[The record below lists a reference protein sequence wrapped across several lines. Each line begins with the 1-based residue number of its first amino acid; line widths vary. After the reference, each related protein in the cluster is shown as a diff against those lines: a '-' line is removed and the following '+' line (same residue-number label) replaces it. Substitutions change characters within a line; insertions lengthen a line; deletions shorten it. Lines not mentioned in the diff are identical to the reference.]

1 MKIILYTVFT
11 FVALDLLAAGPVE
24 LPVTPVTQSAKLN
37 SIDLDLDTD
46 VEFVYRVIAGRA
58 AGDSLDVSY
67 FIEPIGKS
75 RLLKYTSSV
84 VLFEAGQ
91 DIGLTSVEFKQL
103 NSDPNM
109 YFNNFRQEE
118 VFPTWFFNDLTFD
131 IPNLFFRIKTHM
143 LIGFRA
149 DLEDGRH
156 YGWLKFSRPDTLFP
170 RPFTLDAWDWNPV
183 PDLPIPAGLPPA
195 IPLAGDVVKN
205 ESDQPVL
212 RLSWPQAVSAW
223 TLESAT
229 NLAPPIQWEY
239 YPTGGAGVDVPL
251 TAEGEPQRYFRLRK
265 P

>member
-1 MKIILYTVFT
+1 MAENVGVQSPVYQTWSDIL
-11 FVALDLLAAGPVE
+11 
-24 LPVTPVTQSAKLN
+24 
-37 SIDLDLDTD
+37 
-46 VEFVYRVIAGRA
+46 
-58 AGDSLDVSY
+58 
-67 FIEPIGKS
+67 
-75 RLLKYTSSV
+75 
-84 VLFEAGQ
+84 
-91 DIGLTSVEFKQL
+91 QL
-103 NSDPNM
+103 NT
-109 YFNNFRQEE
+109 FTQQE
-118 VFPTWFFNDLTFD
+118 VFPVWFYKDFSGFL
-131 IPNLFFRIKTHM
+131 PEPFFTNKTSF

-183 PDLPIPAGLPPA
+183 PDQPIQAGLPPA
-195 IPLAGDVVKN
+195 IPLAGAVVKN

-223 TLESAT
+223 TLESST

-251 TAEGEPQRYFRLRK
+251 PAEGEPQRYFRLRK